1 MDFLHCT
8 VILIFFL
15 FFFLNASVNAK
26 HVFLQLSVHFL
37 YCIWFLDTFGSLV
50 RTKSLLC
57 CAKHSL
63 NHTKF
68 AHIHS
73 PFILLVDVCWT
84 AAGSSKDFFCVQN
97 HIFWLIT
104 ITDFWTTTYSTSSSC
119 YVIQFNTM
127 QTNATPIQDSSDGL
141 CSFLLQIALS
151 LVTCNW
157 LNNLW
162 TILIAD
168 TMHMV
173 WCH

>member
-1 MDFLHCT
+1 M
-8 VILIFFL
+8 
-15 FFFLNASVNAK
+15 NAK

-104 ITDFWTTTYSTSSSC
+104 ITDFWTTTISTSSSC

>member
-1 MDFLHCT
+1 MAKETKRAYIVTLLFEHRTSSVAHKRPTYQRTSNGLLVLHCN
-8 VILIFFL
+8 IKYSFFC
-15 FFFLNASVNAK
+15 FLNASVNAK
-26 HVFLQLSVHFL
+26 HVFLQLSDHFL
-37 YCIWFLDTFGSLV
+37 HCIWFLDTLSSLV

-57 CAKHSL
+57 CAKHAL

-104 ITDFWTTTYSTSSSC
+104 ITDFWTTTISTSSSC

-127 QTNATPIQDSSDGL
+127 QTNATPI
-141 CSFLLQIALS
+141 
-151 LVTCNW
+151 
-157 LNNLW
+157 
-162 TILIAD
+162 
-168 TMHMV
+168 
-173 WCH
+173 